1 MLLFCGYL
9 NANNASNCC
18 KCCHNEF
25 PEEVMKFKNSL
36 FDSANIGCNKYKAFL
51 SKRSDW
57 ECDNLEAT
65 DFDNLEP
72 MAKGHNGA
80 VYRFVDNENYVLKVL
95 KRSEQPPVTEEE
107 VGKTKTCDAVKNT
120 NIVSESDI
128 ESLERVSEISFS
140 SFLCNQDIDSLC
152 KYYAVFDDPKSSN
165 YYVILEKVTGKT
177 LEQSIREGIFMK
189 KNKKS
194 FNVEVILK
202 TFQNLLNA
210 VKSLHEKNLVHMDL
224 KADNVFINRN
234 GDVKLIDMGSGC
246 HLQHVRKVITKR
258 GSIRN
263 FSKDYARMLLKN
275 NGIIEKEGS
284 CDIADDQDICK
295 KYDIW
300 CCGLILYEMV
310 FRKVLFSQYSF
321 GNIVKFIT
329 SGNNRYN
336 YTKKVYQERESFNIK
351 NDPLI
356 KNINYFGSDGKIFAE
371 LLSAILTRE
380 DSDRKN
386 IDDLVSMIEEY
397 NNRTIVND

>member
-1 MLLFCGYL
+1 
-9 NANNASNCC
+9 
-18 KCCHNEF
+18 
-25 PEEVMKFKNSL
+25 
-36 FDSANIGCNKYKAFL
+36 
-51 SKRSDW
+51 
-57 ECDNLEAT
+57 
-65 DFDNLEP
+65 
-72 MAKGHNGA
+72 
-80 VYRFVDNENYVLKVL
+80 
-95 KRSEQPPVTEEE
+95 
-107 VGKTKTCDAVKNT
+107 
-120 NIVSESDI
+120 
-128 ESLERVSEISFS
+128 
-140 SFLCNQDIDSLC
+140 
-152 KYYAVFDDPKSSN
+152 
-165 YYVILEKVTGKT
+165 
-177 LEQSIREGIFMK
+177 
-189 KNKKS
+189 
-194 FNVEVILK
+194 
-202 TFQNLLNA
+202 
-210 VKSLHEKNLVHMDL
+210 MDL

-263 FSKDYARMLLKN
+263 FSKDYARMLLIN
-275 NGIIEKEGS
+275 NGIIAKEGS

-380 DSDRKN
+380 DSERKN
-386 IDDLVSMIEEY
+386 IDDLVSMIENY
-397 NNRTIVND
+397 NNSTIVND